1 MSVEHLTVTGA
12 KKKDPEE
19 EEEVVTPEFITYADA
34 WVNFMADTA
43 TTSDARHLSDAVTVH
58 SCVFPTSLSKAER

>member
-1 MSVEHLTVTGA
+1 LTVTGT

-19 EEEVVTPEFITYADA
+19 EEEVVTPEFVTYADA
-34 WVNFMADTA
+34 WVNFMAS
-43 TTSDARHLSDAVTVH
+43 SDARYLSPAVTVH